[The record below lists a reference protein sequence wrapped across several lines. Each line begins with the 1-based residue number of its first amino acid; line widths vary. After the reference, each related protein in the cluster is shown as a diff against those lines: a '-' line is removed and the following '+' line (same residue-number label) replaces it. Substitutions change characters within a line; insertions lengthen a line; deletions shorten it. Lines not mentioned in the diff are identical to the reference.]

1 MYPGHFAEREPD
13 KPALIMSGSGE
24 VVTYATLEA
33 RSRRLAQLLWDR
45 GLRPGDGVAL
55 YAECHARYFE
65 VLWAA
70 LRSGLLFTPVN
81 RHFRL
86 EEAAYIVD
94 NCKAKAFISTAALA
108 AVAAGVRDQ
117 ASAVQVYLMMD
128 GALCGFESYEST
140 IARYPPERLV
150 REPLGTTLMYS
161 SGSTG
166 RPKAIVYQKS
176 ARRLEDGPEGLE
188 ETWTVPAGVDQNAV
202 ILIGAA
208 LHHAA
213 PLVHSYWTQC
223 LGGTVVVQEHFDAKQ
238 MLRLIER
245 YEISHGFFVPT
256 MFVRL
261 SRLPP
266 DVRSRYDISSM
277 RFAVHA
283 GAPCPVEVKRQMID
297 WWGPVLE
304 EYYAATEGN
313 GMTWIDS
320 ADWLRHPGSVGR
332 AISGRVHI
340 VDDDGRDLSA
350 GQVGTVYFSGAGRF
364 EYLGDPEKTAQ
375 CHLPDGR
382 STVGDVGY
390 VDDEGYLYL
399 IDRKSFTIVSGG
411 VNIYPKE
418 IEDCLI
424 MHPAVEDVAVFGVPD
439 AEFGEAVKAV
449 VQLRDPSREGPQVVE
464 EIVDYCRERLARFKC
479 PRSVDFI
486 AEMPRQPSGKL
497 HKRKLRDPYWAC

>member
-1 MYPGHFAEREPD
+1 MYPGHFAERQPD
-13 KPALIMSGSGE
+13 KPAIIMSVSGE
-24 VVTYATLEA
+24 VVTYAALEN

-55 YAECHARYFE
+55 YAQCHPRYFD

-81 RHFRL
+81 RHFQL
-86 EEAAYIVD
+86 DEARYIVD
-94 NCKAKAFISTAALA
+94 NCKAKAFISTAALSPI
-108 AVAAGVRDQ
+108 AAGIR
-117 ASAVQVYLMMD
+117 AKAPAVQVHLMMD
-128 GALCGFESYEST
+128 GAAEGFEPYESAV
-140 IARYPPERLV
+140 ARYPADRLE
-150 REPLGTTLMYS
+150 REPLGNTLMYS

-166 RPKAIVYQKS
+166 RPKAIVYEQ
-176 ARRLEDGPEGLE
+176 AERRLEDGPEGLE
-188 ETWTVPAGVDQNAV
+188 ETWTVPAGVDEGAV

-223 LGGTVVVQEHFDAKQ
+223 LGGTVVVQEQFDAED

-245 YEISHGFFVPT
+245 YRISHGFFVPT

-261 SRLPP
+261 ARLEPA
-266 DVRSRYDISSM
+266 VRARYDVSSM

-304 EYYAATEGN
+304 EYYAATESN
-313 GMTWIDS
+313 GMTWIGS
-320 ADWLRHPGSVGR
+320 EDWLCHPGSVGR
-332 AISGRVHI
+332 PIMGRVH
-340 VDDDGRDLSA
+340 VVGDDGEDLPP
-350 GQVGTVYFSGAGRF
+350 GEIGTVYFSGAGRF
-364 EYLGDPEKTAQ
+364 EYLGDPEKTAE

-390 VDDEGYLYL
+390 LDAEGYLYL
-399 IDRKSFTIVSGG
+399 VDRKNFTIVSGG

-424 MHPAVEDVAVFGVPD
+424 MHRAVDDVAVFGIPD

-449 VQLRDPSREGPQVVE
+449 VQLRDPSRAGP
-464 EIVDYCRERLARFKC
+464 EIADDIIAYCRERLARFKC

-486 AEMPRQPSGKL
+486 SDMPRQPSGKL
-497 HKRKLRDPYWAC
+497 YKRKLKDPYWAD